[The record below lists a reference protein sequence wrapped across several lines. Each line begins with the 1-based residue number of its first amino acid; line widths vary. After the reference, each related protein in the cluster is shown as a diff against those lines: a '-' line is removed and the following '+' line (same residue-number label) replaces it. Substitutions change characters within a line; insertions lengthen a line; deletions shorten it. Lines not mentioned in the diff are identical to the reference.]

1 MYNLTAM
8 KNESLTD
15 TPIWEEF
22 EKAARR
28 HRRNPMKMLT
38 AYMQEQLETWE
49 FKKLDREIRRDVQR
63 SGYTEEDA
71 VELVR
76 QHRQEKKQNRA
87 AS

>member
-1 MYNLTAM
+1 M

-28 HRRNPMKMLT
+28 HRLNPTQILT
-38 AYMQEQLETWE
+38 AYMRELLEIWE
-49 FKKLDREIRRDVQR
+49 FKKLDKEIRRDVQR
-63 SGYTEEDA
+63 SGFTEEDA

-76 QHRQEKKQNRA
+76 QYRLEKKQNRA